1 MIKKTYGMMF
11 TKQTNQDY
19 LRELWSGTIHKLR
32 KKFTIITID
41 DMLISDTHP
50 DNVLAELELKMG
62 KSEHSFQYILANS
75 L

>member
-1 MIKKTYGMMF
+1 
-11 TKQTNQDY
+11 
-19 LRELWSGTIHKLR
+19 
-32 KKFTIITID
+32 
-41 DMLISDTHP
+41 MLISDTHP